1 MDVRII
7 FSLISISSVVFSARD
22 STYNSYGAAVDVGSK
37 LSMVVAIEKDFLGED
52 TDEVLS
58 VIKKYASIINKEYL
72 PVGHLRTRYQT
83 LKEAAFTDGVSIVLS
98 IGACRDT
105 WELFEKRQENSDI
118 LFISITEVE
127 CPRLPT
133 GEAITLPLSTAGKE
147 LPQLLLDLRSLNA
160 VQWKSVALIYDQI
173 SLTDDDIQSVT
184 EALTIELPGKSYPS
198 SALLSIHKLEPGDNE
213 WKRRKNIQ
221 RTLRNLPGID
231 KNRNFLAIV
240 EHSIISVILDLAK
253 SEKLLDPTTQ
263 WLFVLSD
270 VGDSENVTEFA
281 YLLDEGQNIAFVY
294 NNTSE
299 KLACGDSRI
308 SCHVEEIMLSIGLA
322 LQKSVL
328 AELELSEQVSEE
340 EWDAIKPSKSDRR
353 ATLLSSIKSR
363 LQNEGRCDNCTVW
376 KLETGE
382 VWGQEYLEAR
392 VTKLLSVG
400 SWTPRGGPLLSD
412 HLFPH
417 VVQGFRA
424 RNLPI
429 STFHVRYTVHVPTNL
444 TLTGFSNST
453 KNIGLPIETLEGDKD
468 ESALNPAVWN
478 KVISAVQQ
486 KKMFLGA
493 CAFTV
498 TDARKLAVNFTTAIS
513 VEPYVFFLS
522 RPKELSRALLFMSPF
537 TISTWC
543 CITAAVILMT
553 PVLCAISRASPFYRV
568 YGANRAGGF
577 HSPMNCFWYIYGAL
591 LQQGGGAL
599 PAADSSRL
607 VIGTWWLVV
616 LVVVTTYSGTLVAFL
631 TFPKM
636 DALVADVTQ
645 LLASGH
651 HLTWGIPAGSTL
663 QASLKSS
670 DEDKLKALYK
680 GARLHPSISKELIED
695 IRSGH
700 HVYIQRKTSL
710 LFLLHRLF
718 LNTSTCDFSL
728 GSEEFMYEHLAM
740 AITKGSPYLKII
752 NKQIDWM
759 HRVGLIGKW
768 LKQYLPEKDQ
778 CSVSV
783 SASEVNN
790 HKVNLDDMQGSFFVL
805 FLGFAASVLLIGIEF
820 LIKKYVIAKERRIIQ
835 PFVT

>member
-1 MDVRII
+1 MDVRIVL
-7 FSLISISSVVFSARD
+7 SLISSMLSVVFSARD
-22 STYNSYGAAVDVGSK
+22 GVFNSYGASVDVGSK
-37 LSMVVAIEKDFLGED
+37 ISMVVAIEKDFLDED
-52 TDEVLS
+52 TDEALS
-58 VIKKYASIINKEYL
+58 VIKKYASIINKDYL

-83 LKEAAFTDGVSIVLS
+83 LKEAAFTDGASIIFT

-105 WELFEKRQENSDI
+105 WELFEKRQENGDI

-133 GEAITLPLSTAGKE
+133 AEAITLPLSKAGLE
-147 LPQLLLDLRSLNA
+147 LPQLLLDLRTLNA
-160 VQWKSVALIYDQI
+160 VRWNSVALIYDQI
-173 SLTDDDIQSVT
+173 SLADDDIQSVT
-184 EALTIELPGKSYPS
+184 EALTIELPGRSEPS
-198 SALLSIHKLEPGDNE
+198 SALLSIHRLEPAENE
-213 WKRRKNIQ
+213 WKR
-221 RTLRNLPGID
+221 
-231 KNRNFLAIV
+231 LAR
-240 EHSIISVILDLAK
+240 

-263 WLFVLSD
+263 WLFVSSD
-270 VGDSENVTEFA
+270 VGDSENVTELA
-281 YLLDEGQNIAFVY
+281 YLLDEGQNVAFVY

-299 KLACGDSRI
+299 KSACGDTRI

-322 LQKSVL
+322 LQKSVS

-340 EWDAIKPSKSDRR
+340 EWDAIKPSKSERR
-353 ATLLSSIKSR
+353 ATLLTSIKSR
-363 LQNEGRCDNCTVW
+363 LQNEGRCDNCTNW

-382 VWGQEYLEAR
+382 VWGQEYLESRAN
-392 VTKLLSVG
+392 KLLSVG

-429 STFHVRYTVHVPTNL
+429 STFHFPPWQILHYNDTGHITEYKGLVFEILNLLVKNLNFTYTVHVPTNL

-453 KNIGLPIETLEGDKD
+453 KNTGLPTETLDGDKD

-486 KKMFLGA
+486 KKIFLGA

-537 TISTWC
+537 SISTWC

-636 DALVADVTQ
+636 D
-645 LLASGH
+645 
-651 HLTWGIPAGSTL
+651 HL
-663 QASLKSS
+663 SS

-718 LNTSTCDFSL
+718 LNTSSCDFSL
-728 GSEEFMYEHLAM
+728 GTE
-740 AITKGSPYLKII
+740 
-752 NKQIDWM
+752 
-759 HRVGLIGKW
+759 
-768 LKQYLPEKDQ
+768 
-778 CSVSV
+778 
-783 SASEVNN
+783 
-790 HKVNLDDMQGSFFVL
+790 
-805 FLGFAASVLLIGIEF
+805 
-820 LIKKYVIAKERRIIQ
+820 
-835 PFVT
+835 